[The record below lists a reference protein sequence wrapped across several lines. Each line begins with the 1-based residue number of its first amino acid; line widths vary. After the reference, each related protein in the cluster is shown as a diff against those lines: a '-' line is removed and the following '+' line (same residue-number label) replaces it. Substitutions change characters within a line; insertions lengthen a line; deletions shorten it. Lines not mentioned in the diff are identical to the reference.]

1 MSKPTDTTHHTI
13 ILMNQTDL
21 KVGYTAGI
29 LAAAFYGLNPLFA
42 LPLYGQGM
50 DAWSVLLFRY
60 VLSLPMLGLMLYKQG
75 VSLRINRHE
84 AWALLL
90 LGFLMAGS
98 SVLLYLSYMYMD
110 AGIAS
115 TILFMYPILTAVLM
129 ALFYG
134 ERMHWLVGFCL
145 ALATLGIY
153 VLSSASNKGTVH
165 VSILGV
171 GMVILSALAYALYL
185 IYINRGAVKGMPSIK
200 VTFYVLAMG
209 CLPLMAGVA
218 MQGQLIMPHGWY
230 WACSLGS
237 ALLPTALSLALTGV
251 AIQKIGSTE
260 TAILGA
266 MEPITAVAVGII
278 IFSEHISPQSALGIV
293 LIVTAVT
300 IVIAKGGKQKP
311 AYLAEN
317 RKKK

>member
-1 MSKPTDTTHHTI
+1 MSKPTDITHHTI

-75 VSLRINRHE
+75 VSLRINWHE

-145 ALATLGIY
+145 VLATLGIY

-165 VSILGV
+165 VSTLGV

-185 IYINRGAVKGMPSIK
+185 IYIILHRQSYKEMKRINKGAKLNQ
-200 VTFYVLAMG
+200 VLGLTARNILVFG
-209 CLPLMAGVA
+209 LLSVA
-218 MQGQLIMPHGWY
+218 
-230 WACSLGS
+230 
-237 ALLPTALSLALTGV
+237 
-251 AIQKIGSTE
+251 
-260 TAILGA
+260 AILS
-266 MEPITAVAVGII
+266 V
-278 IFSEHISPQSALGIV
+278 IFI
-293 LIVTAVT
+293 
-300 IVIAKGGKQKP
+300 
-311 AYLAEN
+311 
-317 RKKK
+317 

>member
-1 MSKPTDTTHHTI
+1 
-13 ILMNQTDL
+13 MNQTDL

-165 VSILGV
+165 VSTLGV

-185 IYINRGAVKGMPSIK
+185 IYINSR
-200 VTFYVLAMG
+200 
-209 CLPLMAGVA
+209 PLKS
-218 MQGQLIMPHGWY
+218 LIRRDVPNPKRLGKLFNHVQKEPHGPFEVV
-230 WACSLGS
+230 CCC
-237 ALLPTALSLALTGV
+237 
-251 AIQKIGSTE
+251 
-260 TAILGA
+260 
-266 MEPITAVAVGII
+266 
-278 IFSEHISPQSALGIV
+278 
-293 LIVTAVT
+293 
-300 IVIAKGGKQKP
+300 
-311 AYLAEN
+311 
-317 RKKK
+317 R

>member
-1 MSKPTDTTHHTI
+1 MPKPTDITHHTI

-115 TILFMYPILTAVLM
+115 TILFM
-129 ALFYG
+129 
-134 ERMHWLVGFCL
+134 
-145 ALATLGIY
+145 
-153 VLSSASNKGTVH
+153 
-165 VSILGV
+165 
-171 GMVILSALAYALYL
+171 
-185 IYINRGAVKGMPSIK
+185 
-200 VTFYVLAMG
+200 
-209 CLPLMAGVA
+209 
-218 MQGQLIMPHGWY
+218 
-230 WACSLGS
+230 
-237 ALLPTALSLALTGV
+237 
-251 AIQKIGSTE
+251 
-260 TAILGA
+260 
-266 MEPITAVAVGII
+266 
-278 IFSEHISPQSALGIV
+278 
-293 LIVTAVT
+293 
-300 IVIAKGGKQKP
+300 
-311 AYLAEN
+311 
-317 RKKK
+317 

>member
-1 MSKPTDTTHHTI
+1 
-13 ILMNQTDL
+13 MNQTDL

-165 VSILGV
+165 VSTLGV

-230 WACSLGS
+230 WACSL
-237 ALLPTALSLALTGV
+237 ALTGV

-266 MEPITAVAVGII
+266 MEPITAVAVGVI

-300 IVIAKGGKQKP
+300 IVIAKGDKQKP

>member
-1 MSKPTDTTHHTI
+1 
-13 ILMNQTDL
+13 MNQTDL

-165 VSILGV
+165 VSTLGV

-185 IYINRGAVKGMPSIK
+185 IYINRGAGRE
-200 VTFYVLAMG
+200 
-209 CLPLMAGVA
+209 C
-218 MQGQLIMPHGWY
+218 
-230 WACSLGS
+230 
-237 ALLPTALSLALTGV
+237 
-251 AIQKIGSTE
+251 
-260 TAILGA
+260 
-266 MEPITAVAVGII
+266 
-278 IFSEHISPQSALGIV
+278 
-293 LIVTAVT
+293 
-300 IVIAKGGKQKP
+300 
-311 AYLAEN
+311 
-317 RKKK
+317 RR